1 MDLDERMKDVME
13 YILRLWE
20 ADFAVS
26 KNIRNIALSNNAI
39 IPKHDNM
46 ILVKQ
51 VGVYVNIL
59 NCRLKKYLAEIFKK
73 NNVNLTAEQYLVMD
87 ALWNEGTLTQQAI
100 AFIIQKDK
108 NSVTQFIDNLEKKGL
123 VARSVAKEDRRV
135 NNIVVTEAGMALKD
149 STKQLA
155 IDTMNKALE
164 DISETDLQTFVS
176 VLKKVCANIS
186 DSGKKEEEMAL

>member
-1 MDLDERMKDVME
+1 
-13 YILRLWE
+13 
-20 ADFAVS
+20 
-26 KNIRNIALSNNAI
+26 
-39 IPKHDNM
+39 M

-51 VGVYVNIL
+51 AGVYVNIL
-59 NCRLKKYLAEIFKK
+59 NCKLKKYLAEVFKN

-87 ALWNEGTLTQQAI
+87 TLWNEGTLTQQEI

-123 VARSVAKEDRRV
+123 VTRSVAKEDRRV
-135 NNIVVTEAGMALKD
+135 NNIKVTEEGMALKD

-164 DISETDLQTFVS
+164 GIPEEDVLIFVD
-176 VLKKVCANIS
+176 VLKKICANI
-186 DSGKKEEEMAL
+186 

>member
-1 MDLDERMKDVME
+1 
-13 YILRLWE
+13 
-20 ADFAVS
+20 
-26 KNIRNIALSNNAI
+26 
-39 IPKHDNM
+39 M

-59 NCRLKKYLAEIFKK
+59 NCRLKKYLAEVFKK
-73 NNVNLTAEQYLVMD
+73 NNVNLTGEQYLVMD

-123 VARSVAKEDRRV
+123 VTRSVSKDDRRV
-135 NNIVVTEAGMALKD
+135 NNIVVTEEGMALKD

-155 IDTMNKALE
+155 IETMNKAMKDIPEE
-164 DISETDLQTFVS
+164 DVQTFVT
-176 VLKKVCANIS
+176 VLKKICGNIS
-186 DSGKKEEEMAL
+186 DF

>member
-1 MDLDERMKDVME
+1 M
-13 YILRLWE
+13 
-20 ADFAVS
+20 
-26 KNIRNIALSNNAI
+26 
-39 IPKHDNM
+39 
-46 ILVKQ
+46 VKQ

-59 NCRLKKYLAEIFKK
+59 NCRLKKHLAEVFRK

-123 VARSVAKEDRRV
+123 VTRSVAKEDRRV
-135 NNIVVTEAGMALKD
+135 NNIVVTAEGMALKD

-155 IDTMNKALE
+155 IDTMNQALA
-164 DISETDLQTFVS
+164 DIPEGDVQTFVD
-176 VLKKVCANIS
+176 VLKKICGNIS
-186 DSGKKEEEMAL
+186 DFGKQPDEIEL

>member
-1 MDLDERMKDVME
+1 
-13 YILRLWE
+13 
-20 ADFAVS
+20 
-26 KNIRNIALSNNAI
+26 
-39 IPKHDNM
+39 M

-87 ALWNEGTLTQQAI
+87 TLWNEGTLTQQAI
-100 AFIIQKDK
+100 AYIIQKDK

-123 VARSVAKEDRRV
+123 VCRVIDKNDRRV
-135 NNIVVTEAGMALKD
+135 NNVVVTKTGLQLKD

-155 IDTMNKALE
+155 IDSMNDILR
-164 DISETDLQTFVS
+164 DISEKDLNTFVS
-176 VLKKVCANIS
+176 VIQKICDNINS
-186 DSGKKEEEMAL
+186 YDNKSELSSAD

>member
-1 MDLDERMKDVME
+1 
-13 YILRLWE
+13 
-20 ADFAVS
+20 
-26 KNIRNIALSNNAI
+26 
-39 IPKHDNM
+39 M

-59 NCRLKKYLAEIFKK
+59 NCRLKKYLAEVFKK

-87 ALWNEGTLTQQAI
+87 TLWNEGTLTQQAI

-123 VARSVAKEDRRV
+123 VTRSVSKDDRRV
-135 NNIVVTEAGMALKD
+135 NNIVVTKEGMALKD

-155 IDTMNKALE
+155 IDTMQKAIADIPEE
-164 DISETDLQTFVS
+164 DLLTFVD

-186 DSGKKEEEMAL
+186 DTVKNPEELEF

>member
-1 MDLDERMKDVME
+1 
-13 YILRLWE
+13 
-20 ADFAVS
+20 
-26 KNIRNIALSNNAI
+26 
-39 IPKHDNM
+39 M

-59 NCRLKKYLAEIFKK
+59 NCRLKKYLAEVFKK

-87 ALWNEGTLTQQAI
+87 TLWNEGTLTQQAI

-123 VARSVAKEDRRV
+123 VARSVAQEDRRV
-135 NNIVVTEAGMALKD
+135 NNIVVTPEGMALKD

-155 IDTMNKALE
+155 IETMEKALKGIDE
-164 DISETDLQTFVS
+164 DDLLTFVD
-176 VLKKVCANIS
+176 VLKKICANI
-186 DSGKKEEEMAL
+186 

>member
-1 MDLDERMKDVME
+1 
-13 YILRLWE
+13 
-20 ADFAVS
+20 
-26 KNIRNIALSNNAI
+26 
-39 IPKHDNM
+39 M

-59 NCRLKKYLAEIFKK
+59 NCRLKKHLAEVFRK

-123 VARSVAKEDRRV
+123 VTRSVAKEDRRV
-135 NNIVVTEAGMALKD
+135 NNIVVTAEGMALKD

-155 IDTMNKALE
+155 IDTMEKAIDGIGE
-164 DISETDLQTFVS
+164 QDLQTFIT
-176 VLKKVCANIS
+176 VLKKICSNIS
-186 DSGKKEEEMAL
+186 DTDKTGDNLAL